1 MLLLKTKTMAILG
14 YIAEASPIVQLV
26 LLILLFFSVFSWA
39 IIFYKRK
46 TIKSAFRQSER
57 FLRAFRKSKN
67 LSEVNDAAKKYQG
80 SPLVSLFQVGF
91 REITHSSRSNP
102 QNSLNSSK
110 LDSLSR
116 VLTKASN
123 AEISRLEKMMS
134 FLATTGSVTPFIGL
148 FGTVWGIMDAFLKI
162 GIVRSASL
170 STVAPGIAEA
180 LIATAVGLFAA
191 IPAVIAYNHF
201 LHRIKELITEMEDF
215 SLEFLN
221 IADRIYGS

>member
-1 MLLLKTKTMAILG
+1 MLVFERVMNILR
-14 YIAEASPIVQLV
+14 YVLEASQVVQLV
-26 LLILLFFSVFSWA
+26 LLVLVFFSVFSWA

-46 TIKSAFRQSER
+46 TLKTASSQSEK

-67 LSEVNDAAKKYQG
+67 LAEVNEAARKYGG
-80 SPLVSLFQVGF
+80 SPLVPLFQAGF
-91 REITHSSRSNP
+91 KELALLSRSNP
-102 QNSLNSSK
+102 TPGLSPFRME
-110 LDSLSR
+110 SLSR

-148 FGTVWGIMDAFLKI
+148 FGTVWGIMDTFLKI
-162 GIVRSASL
+162 EIFRSASL
-170 STVAPGIAEA
+170 IAVAPGIAEA
-180 LIATAVGLFAA
+180 LIATAAGLFAA

-201 LHRIKELITEMEDF
+201 LHRIKDLITEMEDF

-221 IADRIYGS
+221 LAERLYGV

>member
-1 MLLLKTKTMAILG
+1 MNVFRLIT
-14 YIAEASPIVQLV
+14 EASLVVQLV
-26 LLILLFFSVFSWA
+26 LLVLLFFSVFSWA

-46 TIKSAFRQSER
+46 AIKAASSQSQKFLKAFRR
-57 FLRAFRKSKN
+57 SKN
-67 LSEVNDAAKKYQG
+67 LSEVNEAARKYQG
-80 SPLVSLFQVGF
+80 SPLAALFQSGF
-91 REITHSSRSNP
+91 KEMAHLSRSNP
-102 QNSLNSSK
+102 QNSINSSK
-110 LDSLSR
+110 LETLSR

-123 AEISRLEKMMS
+123 AEVSRLEKLMS

-148 FGTVWGIMDAFLKI
+148 FGTVWGIMDAFQKI

-170 STVAPGIAEA
+170 VTVAPGIAEA
-180 LIATAVGLFAA
+180 LIATAFGLFAA

-221 IADRIYGS
+221 IAERLYGT